1 MAYNDEMAK
10 DDFQANWRG
19 ARRFQFDEETRRKQE
34 AYSEWHASPASVGP
48 WNAAQFSERISQL
61 HPKRTVRPDE
71 IKSPAEVL
79 RPKRRVVY
87 LAVVATAVFLAAFLV
102 T

>member
-1 MAYNDEMAK
+1 MAYNAEMAK
-10 DDFQANWRG
+10 DDFQASWRG
-19 ARRFQFDEETRRKQE
+19 ARRFQFDEETRRKME
-34 AYSEWHASPASVGP
+34 AHAEWYPSPERIGP

-79 RPKRRVVY
+79 RPKRRVDY
-87 LAVVATAVFLAAFLV
+87 LAVVATAVFLAAFVV

>member
-1 MAYNDEMAK
+1 MAK

-48 WNAAQFSERISQL
+48 WNASQASERISQL

-79 RPKRRVVY
+79 RPKRRVSY